1 MRMEIPLLQVEGVTV
16 SFDGFKALDNVSLT
30 AVPTSVQVVIG
41 PNGAGKSTLMD
52 TIIGRVRPISGH
64 VMFKGADM
72 TRLPEYEIVRRGICR
87 KFQTPGILPTL
98 TVEENIAVAAKRS
111 RSWLGSFHRSLN
123 AAEQSRID
131 EILDIIGLRGKRQM
145 RAAHLAHGAKQWLEI
160 GMVVSSNGEL
170 LLLDEPAAGMTNQER
185 GKTAE
190 LIKTLARRHSFIV
203 IDHDMD
209 FVEALDAPVSVLHM
223 GRMLKQGSI
232 NEVRNDAQVQA
243 VYLGRVEETEL
254 AKA

>member
-1 MRMEIPLLQVEGVTV
+1 MDKQLLQVENVTV
-16 SFDGFKALDNVSLT
+16 SFDGFKALDNVSIG

-52 TIIGRVRPISGH
+52 TIIGRVRPISGR

-72 TRLPEYEIVRRGICR
+72 VRLPEYEIVRRGICR

-98 TVEENIAVAAKRS
+98 TVEENVAVAAKRS
-111 RSWLGSFHRSLN
+111 RGWLGSFKRSLS
-123 AAEQSRID
+123 AAERD
-131 EILDIIGLRGKRQM
+131 HVREILEIIGLSGKSQM
-145 RAAHLAHGAKQWLEI
+145 LAAHLAHGAKQWLEI
-160 GMVVSSNGEL
+160 GMVVSSNAEL
-170 LLLDEPAAGMTNQER
+170 LLLDEPAAGMTQQER

-190 LIKTLARRHSFIV
+190 LIKSLARRHSFIV

-209 FVEALDAPVSVLHM
+209 FVEQLEAPVSVLHM

-232 NEVRNDAQVQA
+232 DEVRNDPQVQS
-243 VYLGRVEETEL
+243 VYLGRVEEADL
-254 AKA
+254 AQA

>member
-1 MRMEIPLLQVEGVTV
+1 MDTPLLKVENITV
-16 SFDGFKALDNVSLT
+16 SFDGFKALDNVSIS

-52 TIIGRVRPISGH
+52 TIIGRVRPVSGR

-72 TRLPEYEIVRRGICR
+72 VRLPEYEIVRRGICR

-98 TVEENIAVAAKRS
+98 TVEENVAVAAKRS
-111 RSWLGSFHRSLN
+111 RGWLGSFKRSLSS
-123 AAEQSRID
+123 AEQSHVN
-131 EILDIIGLRGKRQM
+131 EILDIIGLRAKAGM
-145 RAAHLAHGAKQWLEI
+145 LAAHLAHGAKQWLEI
-160 GMVVSSNGEL
+160 GMVVSSNAEL
-170 LLLDEPAAGMTNQER
+170 LLLDEPAAGMTHQER

-190 LIKTLARRHSFIV
+190 LIKSLARRHSFIV

-209 FVEALDAPVSVLHM
+209 FVEQLEAPVSVLHM

-232 NEVRNDAQVQA
+232 DEVRNDAQVQS
-243 VYLGRVEETEL
+243 VYLGRVEEAEI
-254 AKA
+254 AQA

>member
-1 MRMEIPLLQVEGVTV
+1 MDTPLLQVENVTV
-16 SFDGFKALDNVSLT
+16 SFDGFKALDNVSLS

-52 TIIGRVRPISGH
+52 TIIGRVRPVSGR

-72 TRLPEYEIVRRGICR
+72 VRLPEYEIVRRGICR

-98 TVEENIAVAAKRS
+98 TVEENVAVAAKRS
-111 RSWLGSFHRSLN
+111 RGWLGSFKRSLS
-123 AAEQSRID
+123 AGERAHVAD
-131 EILDIIGLRGKRQM
+131 ILDIIGLSGKRQM
-145 RAAHLAHGAKQWLEI
+145 LAAHLAHGAKQWLEI
-160 GMVVSSNGEL
+160 GMVVSSNAEL
-170 LLLDEPAAGMTNQER
+170 LLLDEPAAGMTQQER

-190 LIKTLARRHSFIV
+190 LIKSLARRHSFIV

-209 FVEALDAPVSVLHM
+209 FVEQLKAPVSVLHM

-232 NEVRNDAQVQA
+232 DEVRNDAQVQS
-243 VYLGRVEETEL
+243 VYLGRVEEADL
-254 AKA
+254 AQA

>member
-1 MRMEIPLLQVEGVTV
+1 METPLLKVENVTV

-30 AVPTSVQVVIG
+30 AVPTSIQVVIG

-52 TIIGRVRPISGH
+52 TIIGRVRPLSGR
-64 VMFKGADM
+64 VIFKGADM
-72 TRLPEYEIVRRGICR
+72 THLPEYEIVRRGICR

-98 TVEENIAVAAKRS
+98 TVEENIAVAAKRRRGWV
-111 RSWLGSFHRSLN
+111 RSFRRSLSS
-123 AAEQSRID
+123 AEREHVD
-131 EILDIIGLRGKRQM
+131 EVLDIIGLRGKSKMQ
-145 RAAHLAHGAKQWLEI
+145 AGHLAHGAKQWLEI

-170 LLLDEPAAGMTNQER
+170 LLLDEPAAGMTHQER

-190 LIKTLARRHSFIV
+190 LIKGLARRHSFIV

-223 GRMLKQGSI
+223 GRMLRQGTI
-232 NEVRNDAQVQA
+232 QEVRDDAQVQA

-254 AKA
+254 AEA